1 MSLPFSIGDIV
12 EVDEEKVS
20 SDAFLADLVGK
31 KAVVKTMGLRWIK
44 IKFADKAYGVTV
56 PASKFKKSKFIPHNK
71 FHDLMEG

>member
-31 KAVVKTMGLRWIK
+31 RAVVKTMGLRWIK
-44 IKFADKAYGVTV
+44 IKFADKAHGITV
-56 PASKFKKSKFIPHNK
+56 AASKFKKSKFIPHNK